1 MVERPLIELLKAA
14 ESWQGRADRR
24 AQRPL
29 GELLKDAGIITD
41 EMINYA
47 LTIQRVS
54 RERLGDVLLRLRFTT
69 DSEVARVLARQ
80 AGSAYTA
87 LDSIVPT
94 ADALSQVP
102 FTVAQKTGL
111 LPLDVIEGNLIVATH
126 DPFNVEIE
134 NRIGRFTSYPVKL
147 VVAPASR
154 LHRLIQRAY
163 YIAEHPIDEEIQ
175 RLAES
180 ILAGRDFSAERLFD
194 LLISSA
200 IDLHASDLH
209 VSPTPAATLVSYR
222 VDGVLQLRY
231 ALPPLTHGRVVSTCK
246 VRAGLDIADATR
258 AQDGRMSFTFLD
270 GNYDLRVS
278 TMPATQGENLVVR
291 ILSGGGELIS
301 LEDIG
306 FNTHQLDLL
315 RTMTAH
321 PHGTILVTGPT
332 GSGKTTSLYGM
343 LRRIN
348 AMEKNVLTIED
359 PVEYQMPLMRQVEV
373 NEKAGINFAGAIR
386 SFLRQDPDVILVGE
400 IRDEETATQAMR
412 AAQTGHLV
420 FSSLHTNDALGA
432 IMRLRDLGI
441 VDYVLSSSLI
451 GIVAQRLLRRLC
463 NQCKRPMEGTQG
475 KLWEFLPMNTLY
487 EHVGCDYCHGTGYT
501 GRQAVAEILVIDE
514 EMSRLIESGSSPYEL
529 SRVANERGH
538 HTMQVAGVEMVKA
551 GITDITEFK
560 RVLA

>member
-1 MVERPLIELLKAA
+1 M
-14 ESWQGRADRR
+14 

-29 GELLKDAGIITD
+29 GELLKEAGIITD
-41 EMINYA
+41 EMIAYA

-69 DSEVARVLARQ
+69 DSEVARVLSSQ
-80 AGSAYTA
+80 TGFPYEA
-87 LDSIVPT
+87 LDAFVP
-94 ADALSQVP
+94 APDALAQVP
-102 FTVAQKTGL
+102 FTVAQKIGL
-111 LPLDVIEGNLIVATH
+111 LPIEVADGHLVVATH
-126 DPFNVEIE
+126 DPFNGEIE
-134 NRIGRFTSYPVKL
+134 SRIGRFTTYPIKL
-147 VVAPASR
+147 RVAPASR

-163 YIAEHPIDEEIQ
+163 YIAEHPIDEEIE
-175 RLAES
+175 RLAET
-180 ILAGRDFSAERLFD
+180 ILAGREFSAERLFD

-209 VSPTPAATLVSYR
+209 ISPTPAATLISYR

-231 ALPPLTHGRVVSTCK
+231 ALPPQAHVRVVSTCK

-270 GNYDLRVS
+270 GTYDLRVS

-291 ILSGGGELIS
+291 VLSGGGELIS

-306 FNTHQLDLL
+306 FNAQQLEIL
-315 RTMTAH
+315 RTMTAS

-373 NEKAGINFAGAIR
+373 NEKAGITFVGAIR

-463 NQCKRPMEGTQG
+463 QHCKRKVNAADEEM
-475 KLWEFLPMNTLY
+475 WESIPMNTLY
-487 EHVGCDYCHGTGYT
+487 EHVGCEHCRGTGYT
-501 GRQAVAEILVIDE
+501 GRQAVAEVLVVDE
-514 EMSRLIESGSSPYEL
+514 ELRRLIESGSSPYEL
-529 SRVANERGH
+529 NRATQERGYEA
-538 HTMQVAGVEMVKA
+538 MNVAGVEMVKA
-551 GITDITEFK
+551 GLTDISEYK
-560 RVLA
+560 RVLV